1 LSKIGYN
8 ITYIIGNEKMKKF
21 TGDLSK
27 DIAEIE
33 QLKSESLT
41 ALSLYNHL
49 LHFYQEEGDK
59 GLEYIRK
66 MWNIAKE
73 ENAKLRRN

>member
-1 LSKIGYN
+1 MSKKLEVLS
-8 ITYIIGNEKMKKF
+8 E
-21 TGDLSK
+21 

-41 ALSLYNHL
+41 ALSLYNHI

-59 GLEYIRK
+59 GLEFITK
-66 MWNIAKE
+66 MWNIAKVE
-73 ENAKLRRN
+73 STKLRRN